1 MYLVTC
7 YFYTFSLRHLE
18 AYKNITLYYRKYLEE
33 KSGFYTL
40 YIVCQFSSY
49 KLTFRVNGL
58 QTPLKALL
66 YVLEEISDNNKV
78 YLVLVRLSK
87 LFKG

>member
-49 KLTFRVNGL
+49 KLTFKVETL
-58 QTPLKALL
+58 KHLLKALL
-66 YVLEEISDNNKV
+66 YDLEKVLDKC
-78 YLVLVRLSK
+78 
-87 LFKG
+87 